1 MLPAG
6 LNIAG
11 GIKLYISQNQSK
23 QNRNPTILTI
33 YNALWYNFFSGRIK
47 HCSDDSNYTFPR
59 IQANKADILAH
70 WSFTMLCGNICIA
83 GRTKRC
89 PGASN
94 CTFLRIQA
102 NKTDILVQWP
112 FPMLSDLI
120 CVAGRIKRCPE
131 ESNYQIIIKGNKT
144 DILPNWPFT
153 MLW

>member
-59 IQANKADILAH
+59 IQASKADILAH
-70 WSFTMLCGNICIA
+70 WPVTMLYYIICVASRI
-83 GRTKRC
+83 KRC
-89 PGASN
+89 PDRWN
-94 CTFLRIQA
+94 CIFLRIQA
-102 NKTDILVQWP
+102 NKINILAHWP
-112 FPMLSDLI
+112 LKMLSDII
-120 CVAGRIKRCPE
+120 CVASRIKRCRTIE
-131 ESNYQIIIKGNKT
+131 IVYFWESKQSR
-144 DILPNWPFT
+144 
-153 MLW
+153 